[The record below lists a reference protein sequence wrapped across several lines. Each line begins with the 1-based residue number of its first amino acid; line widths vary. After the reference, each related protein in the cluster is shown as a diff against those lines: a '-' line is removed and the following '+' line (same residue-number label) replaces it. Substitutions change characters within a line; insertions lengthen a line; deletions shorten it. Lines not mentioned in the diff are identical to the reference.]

1 MLYIRSG
8 TALLL
13 MLLLALSACTL
24 GQEERR
30 AAALQGENARQTQL
44 LAQRYPIIVVEPVA
58 ISVDMARVY
67 PLAARSCQS
76 SAINTLKAKKAFEL
90 VHHTRPEKPGST
102 ALLVRSKITDMR
114 LAPKNSGP
122 RSGAAAGN
130 TYLNLDVQLIDAT
143 TKKVLQ
149 HKQLSTTALPAP
161 VNEIQNKDKDI
172 AVAMGAILG
181 EYVFAAIPAP

>member
-8 TALLL
+8 AA
-13 MLLLALSACTL
+13 LLLALLLVLPACTL
-24 GQEERR
+24 RQEERR
-30 AAALQGENARQTQL
+30 AAVTQGTNARQAQL

-58 ISVDMARVY
+58 ISVDMAKAY

-90 VHHTRPEKPGST
+90 VHHTKPDQPGST

-114 LAPKNSGP
+114 LATKSSGP
-122 RSGAAAGN
+122 RGGATAGN
-130 TYLNLDVQLIDAT
+130 TYLNLDVQLVDAT
-143 TKKVLQ
+143 TEKVLQ
-149 HKQLSTTALPAP
+149 QKQLSSTALSAP
-161 VNEIQNKDKDI
+161 INEMQNKDKDI

-181 EYVFAAIPAP
+181 EYVFAAMPAP